1 MEYMGDDNFWDEKF
15 ASRSDKP
22 LSPEKSLVDNI
33 EYLKDG
39 SVLDIACGDGRNSL
53 FLLEKGFKV
62 TGVDFSSKALERLKR
77 FASRENYT
85 VKTMKI
91 DLSELDALSNIGVFD
106 NIIINHYRLSKEVL
120 ANIHNYI
127 SDNGI
132 LFVCGFG
139 HKHQVDSRIRKQD
152 LIQPSDFED
161 IKESFELVEYSESK
175 DERGFFVTYIFRKKV
190 VNIKC

>member
-1 MEYMGDDNFWDEKF
+1 MIISGMRSLLAEVT
-15 ASRSDKP
+15 SRWVQKN
-22 LSPEKSLVDNI
+22 LVDNI

-39 SVLDIACGDGRNSL
+39 SVLDIACGDGRNSM
-53 FLLEKGFKV
+53 FLLEKGFEV
-62 TGVDFSSKALERLKR
+62 TGVDFSSRALERLNR
-77 FASRENYT
+77 FANRKNYT
-85 VKTMKI
+85 VEIKMI
-91 DLSELDALSNIGVFD
+91 DLSDIGALSNIGVFD

-175 DERGFFVTYIFRKKV
+175 DERGFLLHISFERK
-190 VNIKC
+190 